1 MKPAVGCLDH
11 SSLSSSNHQASRP
24 RRAYFELDPVGL
36 VQVAAALAEV
46 LQRATGWFA
55 SFGLVIITRRQ
66 SVWSRGTSRYEP
78 TTAWSRNRIFWN
90 IPWLVEQLKKSDI
103 VRSVQ
108 FLQASLT
115 ASLFFFALIIDGWV
129 KSPKARGL
137 KYGGFVVKSMEINCF
152 AR

>member
-1 MKPAVGCLDH
+1 MKPAVGCLDRRF
-11 SSLSSSNHQASRP
+11 LSSPNHQASRP

-36 VQVAAALAEV
+36 VQVAAAVAEV

-55 SFGLVIITRRQ
+55 SFGLVITARWQ
-66 SVWSRGTSRYEP
+66 SVWSRSTLRFKP
-78 TTAWSRNRIFWN
+78 TTACSRNRIFWN
-90 IPWLVEQLKKSDI
+90 IPWLVEQLKKRDV

-115 ASLFFFALIIDGWV
+115 ASLFYFAVIIDGWV